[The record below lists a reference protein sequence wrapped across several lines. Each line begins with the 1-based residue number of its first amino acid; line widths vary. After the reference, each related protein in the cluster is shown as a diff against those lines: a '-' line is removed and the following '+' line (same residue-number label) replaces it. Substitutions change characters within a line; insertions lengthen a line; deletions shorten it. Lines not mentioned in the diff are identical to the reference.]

1 MKQKYNNWKV
11 RLFEELKAS
20 SKAYFITLTID
31 NENYFNLQN
40 KIDFKNVN
48 KNGYRAQNMI
58 MTKAIRLWL
67 ERIRKETKKSV
78 KHWLISELGQ
88 NSSERI
94 HAHGIIFDTNDI
106 EMNMNKWK
114 YGMTYIGEYVN
125 ERTINY
131 MSKYMNKIDLKH
143 KDYYPI
149 ILCSKGIGSN
159 YLKSRNA
166 KNNRYNGNL
175 TNETYRTSTGHKLS
189 LPY

>member
-1 MKQKYNNWKV
+1 
-11 RLFEELKAS
+11 
-20 SKAYFITLTID
+20 
-31 NENYFNLQN
+31 
-40 KIDFKNVN
+40 
-48 KNGYRAQNMI
+48 
-58 MTKAIRLWL
+58 
-67 ERIRKETKKSV
+67 
-78 KHWLISELGQ
+78 
-88 NSSERI
+88 
-94 HAHGIIFDTNDI
+94 
-106 EMNMNKWK
+106 MNKWK

-166 KNNRYNGNL
+166 KNNRYNENN

-189 LPY
+189 LPIYYRNKIYNEEQREQLWLNKLDKEERYILGIKIDISKDEKNYEDRLNYARKINKELGYGSNELNNDEEEYKKLREKIAYLTYRKKIEKKQ